1 MKKIAL
7 LIAAAAAVAT
17 MTPALA
23 QDFSIRAGSGV
34 HRHHGGVVHERIV
47 VRHDRGLHRGW
58 DRGHHYGWRHSHHRP
73 HARVVIR

>member
-1 MKKIAL
+1 MKKFAL

-23 QDFSIRAGSGV
+23 QDVSVRVGSGMN
-34 HRHHGGVVHERIV
+34 RHHGGVVQQRI
-47 VRHDRGLHRGW
+47 VRHDRGMHRGW
-58 DRGHHYGWRHSHHRP
+58 DRGHHYGWRHSNHRS